1 MKTTKKGIFSFAFV
15 AEFIHFKK
23 EVLPALQTILH
34 RIGPLIS
41 IFAHS
46 SAHTKPHFRN
56 LYGLKKFSSLN
67 TQSTKGDFFLELPL
81 PLPHW
86 ASQGGYSLA
95 HIKAASCIS
104 HCRCIQT
111 DFIRVMDREGG
122 QVPSNNSYSENAK
135 KS

>member
-95 HIKAASCIS
+95 HMKTNFLFLIYTHTSS
-104 HCRCIQT
+104 
-111 DFIRVMDREGG
+111 V
-122 QVPSNNSYSENAK
+122 YSRFNPLWNIIINCLLILIHE
-135 KS
+135 